1 MRRPRKAGQGGKG
14 EKPQRGRGRKAVKQ
28 GMTTGNDAQIRTAFW
43 GSSVRAVSFFK
54 GVPAGADPGTQKLMH
69 SEARAEPSPAP
80 RPLEAWF
87 MECRVRGSTAILGA
101 RSTCT
106 RARPPWLLFCL
117 SHKSGAGLV
126 WGRVD
131 GQGVGGGHFERLL
144 LSTVL
149 GPHDDTLTGMMAIF
163 SPGAAPAPVHT
174 YHTAAERGRGW
185 CLG

>member
-1 MRRPRKAGQGGKG
+1 MTRAQPPAFPLTRGEDWASQGQPKRKPEIPVVTQ
-14 EKPQRGRGRKAVKQ
+14 
-28 GMTTGNDAQIRTAFW
+28 AQIRTAFW

-106 RARPPWLLFCL
+106 RARPTWLLFCL

-126 WGRVD
+126 WGRAM
-131 GQGVGGGHFERLL
+131 GKAWEEA
-144 LSTVL
+144 
-149 GPHDDTLTGMMAIF
+149 TLNVCCSAR
-163 SPGAAPAPVHT
+163 SLVHT
-174 YHTAAERGRGW
+174 MTH
-185 CLG
+185 